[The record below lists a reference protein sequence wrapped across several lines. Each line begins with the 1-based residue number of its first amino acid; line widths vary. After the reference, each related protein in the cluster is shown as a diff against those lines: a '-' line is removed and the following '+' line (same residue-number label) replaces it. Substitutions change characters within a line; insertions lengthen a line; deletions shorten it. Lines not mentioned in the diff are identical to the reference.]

1 MAKEQDALD
10 RAREQWRKAKEWW
23 KEFLRWSW
31 EAFKWTAFALWN
43 TLGAGYEAW
52 TSKVYKS
59 KEKKE
64 WISIWEKKEFWKAR
78 EIHSNKA
85 KEYLH
90 KAKFNSKN
98 AGSWAWKAVKWWGK
112 ALLHWAVA
120 WYHGIDAVDKKI
132 WEKIEK
138 KQIEKWKPAPWKL
151 KRLARDNI
159 IKLMIALWIVWW
171 WYEWWKYIIEKNSD
185 WKEIIVNVK
194 EGDSNEIVLVPTT
207 QYDILNWKKITT
219 NAPLTRWYL
228 WWDLENSWDLIITD
242 TLALNPAESLHNLWS
257 EKIRKYGQS
266 TKDINKLDTID
277 VKNMTPEDI
286 ENFRIKY
293 PIDATYLFV
302 VKPYTDWNEKRETM
316 GLKEFIKQS
325 NNIVETL
332 KSDTEAYD
340 GWLTGHKKD
349 LFDAIRNDITWECI
363 VAYAMTE
370 LCENKENWEF
380 NKQLFDLLLQNSGA
394 NYLSKVPANYDA
406 KTSYWLYQFTEYAL
420 HDIPWDA
427 RWASVVN
434 KKLLPEKRIPWSV
447 IDLKTWEDQSKAAY
461 MFALYNINLAIK
473 KLDDDQAKALLNYQK
488 SHKENFR
495 DNITQLIAMCHHMP
509 SACVALGKRQ
519 KEWYKMDIYN
529 YWGKHTKPY
538 GKASKNNYE
547 ALKK

>member
-1 MAKEQDALD
+1 
-10 RAREQWRKAKEWW
+10 
-23 KEFLRWSW
+23 
-31 EAFKWTAFALWN
+31 
-43 TLGAGYEAW
+43 
-52 TSKVYKS
+52 
-59 KEKKE
+59 
-64 WISIWEKKEFWKAR
+64 
-78 EIHSNKA
+78 
-85 KEYLH
+85 
-90 KAKFNSKN
+90 
-98 AGSWAWKAVKWWGK
+98 
-112 ALLHWAVA
+112 
-120 WYHGIDAVDKKI
+120 
-132 WEKIEK
+132 
-138 KQIEKWKPAPWKL
+138 
-151 KRLARDNI
+151 
-159 IKLMIALWIVWW
+159 
-171 WYEWWKYIIEKNSD
+171 
-185 WKEIIVNVK
+185 
-194 EGDSNEIVLVPTT
+194 
-207 QYDILNWKKITT
+207 
-219 NAPLTRWYL
+219 
-228 WWDLENSWDLIITD
+228 
-242 TLALNPAESLHNLWS
+242 
-257 EKIRKYGQS
+257 
-266 TKDINKLDTID
+266 
-277 VKNMTPEDI
+277 MTPEDI

-434 KKLLPEKRIPWSV
+434 KKLPPEKRIPWSV

-488 SHKENFR
+488 SIRLFVSVIYRNV
-495 DNITQLIAMCHHMP
+495 NIM
-509 SACVALGKRQ
+509 VGEK
-519 KEWYKMDIYN
+519 
-529 YWGKHTKPY
+529 
-538 GKASKNNYE
+538 
-547 ALKK
+547 